1 MIKLKNLP
9 LLIGEIIGYAT
20 IIVGFSMAILLIGA
34 VFSE

>member
-1 MIKLKNLP
+1 MVNYKNIP

-20 IIVGFSMAILLIGA
+20 IIVGFSMAILLIEA